1 MPRTLSGLQT
11 GEFDEIDVLHTVHIN
26 GNPGGAAQV
35 LTSDGVN
42 SDWND
47 IPSQLPTG
55 VAGQVLT
62 SDGGTNSSFS
72 AIPSQLPT
80 TRPAN
85 SLLTI
90 VGANSTPVFSNTPT
104 VTSLTA
110 TNIGGASSNLKANLV
125 NIDKINGVVFDP
137 VHQELPSGTIN
148 QILTVDSDNVAEFR
162 DSITVVDLLATENIG
177 GVHPTTGRA
186 ALVNISNLNC
196 TSITCP
202 GNIGGPSSGS
212 RAALVNIANL
222 NCTSIIC
229 PAATISGQIRGSNLP
244 NLTIQRSVGNGG
256 DITYNGTSA
265 ESVPAP
271 SKLTIAHNSSD
282 LLTYQPLRCKTPD

>member
-177 GVHPTTGRA
+177 GVAKTGGV
-186 ALVNISNLNC
+186 LHVNM
-196 TSITCP
+196 
-202 GNIGGPSSGS
+202 
-212 RAALVNIANL
+212 
-222 NCTSIIC
+222 
-229 PAATISGQIRGSNLP
+229 
-244 NLTIQRSVGNGG
+244 
-256 DITYNGTSA
+256 
-265 ESVPAP
+265 
-271 SKLTIAHNSSD
+271 
-282 LLTYQPLRCKTPD
+282 

>member
-80 TRPAN
+80 THP
-85 SLLTI
+85 LT
-90 VGANSTPVFSNTPT
+90 TT
-104 VTSLTA
+104 
-110 TNIGGASSNLKANLV
+110 
-125 NIDKINGVVFDP
+125 
-137 VHQELPSGTIN
+137 H
-148 QILTVDSDNVAEFR
+148 
-162 DSITVVDLLATENIG
+162 SIAG
-177 GVHPTTGRA
+177 
-186 ALVNISNLNC
+186 IS
-196 TSITCP
+196 
-202 GNIGGPSSGS
+202 
-212 RAALVNIANL
+212 
-222 NCTSIIC
+222 
-229 PAATISGQIRGSNLP
+229 
-244 NLTIQRSVGNGG
+244 
-256 DITYNGTSA
+256 
-265 ESVPAP
+265 
-271 SKLTIAHNSSD
+271 
-282 LLTYQPLRCKTPD
+282 